1 MGRTKSKAFP
11 SGQIAEAIIA
21 KLQPWYSPTWLH
33 TTPWSVRIDI
43 CGMVVRVQHSEPTE
57 TELYLGR
64 KYEVELVDAWD
75 NNHPEAT
82 REHIE
87 KILNGWTRDD
97 KGNLHPPANHATD
110 S

>member
-1 MGRTKSKAFP
+1 MGRTKSNALL
-11 SGQIAEAIIA
+11 SGQIADAIIA
-21 KLQPWYSPTWLH
+21 KLQPWYSPTWLY
-33 TTPWSVRIDI
+33 TTPWYVRIDI
-43 CGMVVRVQHSEPTE
+43 CGMVVRVQHSVTE

-97 KGNLHPPANHATD
+97 KGNLHPPANHATH